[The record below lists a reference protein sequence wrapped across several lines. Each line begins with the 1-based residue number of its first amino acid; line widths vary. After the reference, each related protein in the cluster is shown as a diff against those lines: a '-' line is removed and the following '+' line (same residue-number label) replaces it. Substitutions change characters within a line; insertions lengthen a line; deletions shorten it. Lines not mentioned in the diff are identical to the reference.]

1 MVDLS
6 VEIAGVQFKNPVWL
20 SSGEPTWGFERMKRG
35 IDAGAGGIV
44 AKSLNIPPPEIRGA
58 YQGKRIQVFDEIRE
72 LVRGG
77 KIPRFFTLYYRAIR
91 PGFPDDEDKWIADL
105 EKSEKYAIQH
115 DTHVIGSLTTMA
127 IEDERRIAR
136 KMEQI
141 GLKMI
146 EVDAGCPH
154 FDDFRGDEWG
164 TDKLLTARTMND
176 LVSKVKPITEVV
188 SIPVIVKLS
197 PMAYADLVSMTR
209 WSIEKCGAVG
219 VTCHNRFMGLMIDIE
234 TGKPFLQSYASV
246 GGPWMLPL
254 SLRWVGKIHQ
264 ALPKVP
270 IFGSS
275 GAFDW
280 KDVAAF
286 LMAGSCATQFCSA
299 VGDRPLAECRRA
311 HQPHRAPHRH
321 CGPADRRARRS
332 LHHPARCKWRA
343 VGRQDRPR
351 PERRWPRLVRRSDPT
366 RCLRIHQPEFGR
378 VRPLRPVQRDRAR
391 GRPRA
396 GLPARLG
403 GVRRARGERGRRLAD
418 VRGAGR

>member
-58 YQGKRIQVFDEIRE
+58 YQGKRIQVFDENRE

-299 VGDRPLAECRRA
+299 VMCKGYTVLTDAAKGLKDFLQRKGYRSIREIVGIASQGILSYEELAKLPEYAMHPRKAWVDREKCIECGKCFETCWFGAMERSTEA
-311 HQPHRAPHRH
+311 FSVDANNCTG
-321 CGPADRRARRS
+321 CGNCEIVCPAGAIDWRS
-332 LHHPARCKWRA
+332 
-343 VGRQDRPR
+343 
-351 PERRWPRLVRRSDPT
+351 
-366 RCLRIHQPEFGR
+366 
-378 VRPLRPVQRDRAR
+378 
-391 GRPRA
+391 
-396 GLPARLG
+396 
-403 GVRRARGERGRRLAD
+403 
-418 VRGAGR
+418 